1 MAENEKNSQVENLI
15 EFKDST
21 TVNKHLQRLFETK
34 QNCIIITDKKSK
46 IPANFQT
53 EKEGI
58 ITFIPLVMYDE
69 SLAVNDEIRIE
80 YQLDK
85 ILHSFTS
92 KITGIQPNKI
102 EIAKPDEVHR
112 YQIRRFKRIY
122 LDKKDE
128 VKVSFQLLSR
138 IQECLEVAD
147 LSEGGIGLHIH
158 DVPGNIDKDIRV
170 NSIKLMLKDRDTLH
184 ISGRLRYIKTLDK
197 DGNARFRLGI
207 EFDPLQENER
217 LSLLDFIN
225 TVSKRRI

>member
-1 MAENEKNSQVENLI
+1 MAEKEKYSQVENLI
-15 EFKDST
+15 EIKEPL
-21 TVNKHLQRLFETK
+21 TVNKHLQRLFELK
-34 QNCIIITDKKSK
+34 QNCTIIPEKNGE

-53 EKEGI
+53 EKDGLVYL
-58 ITFIPLVMYDE
+58 IPLVLYDE
-69 SLAVNDEIRIE
+69 SLAIDDEIRIE

-92 KITGIQPNKI
+92 KIIGIQPSKI
-102 EIAKPDEVHR
+102 EVAKPSEIHR
-112 YQIRRFKRIY
+112 YQIRRFQRIY
-122 LDKKDE
+122 IDKKDE